1 MDVALVVPEETVAGD
16 VASVLREGAGGLAE
30 LVELFDVYRGK
41 PLPDG
46 KKSVAF
52 QIAYRDP
59 EATLTADRVKKA
71 HEGAVAAATKR
82 FGGELRS

>member
-1 MDVALVVPEETVAGD
+1 MDVALVVPEETIAGD
-16 VASVLREGAGGLAE
+16 VAAALEGGAGGLAE

-46 KKSVAF
+46 KKSLAF

-59 EATLTADRVKKA
+59 EATLTAERVKKA
-71 HEGAVAAATKR
+71 HEDAVAAATKS